1 MKEFLTKY
9 IKLRTIG
16 IIGIFL
22 VPIYVLSM
30 PAYPMA
36 FWGTVTIDA
45 VPAPINT
52 TVAVYDATSLLLG
65 KVTVLETGIYGYN
78 NSLKQKLLTAEGT
91 GLLTFKVKQ
100 VGGTEIT
107 GCSAV
112 SYPSFSSGVTM
123 EKNLAFRTSGCTTVP
138 DGSGNATL
146 STTTPQV
153 IITGGA
159 ATSVVVSSGT
169 TNPIVDVSAFITG
182 GSGTLPAISITSAN
196 ANNTTVAIPAS
207 TVVTSTSLTWN
218 GLISAPT
225 VTTVTLPA
233 QSGQTKTLSTAV
245 EVGFS
250 GEKLTFSKAVRLL
263 LPGQSGKRAGYVRT
277 GISFTEITAI
287 CALDNQTTGDALA
300 ADSECKIDVGSDL
313 VIWTKHFTTFAT
325 YSQTTTPV
333 SSSGTSISSGG
344 SYFVSAPI
352 IAPTSTPTTSPV
364 RPLVATSSQNLFVIP
379 PSTPVVKITTK
390 TKTVYLLTTL
400 DVLDIGSESDDVVFL
415 QEFLQSAG
423 FLSKTIVINGYFGQ
437 ATKQAV
443 KKFQTKYAS
452 ELLTP
457 NGFKSATGMVGEAT
471 RNKINELIA
480 G

>member
-1 MKEFLTKY
+1 M
-9 IKLRTIG
+9 
-16 IIGIFL
+16 
-22 VPIYVLSM
+22 
-30 PAYPMA
+30 
-36 FWGTVTIDA
+36 
-45 VPAPINT
+45 
-52 TVAVYDATSLLLG
+52 
-65 KVTVLETGIYGYN
+65 
-78 NSLKQKLLTAEGT
+78 
-91 GLLTFKVKQ
+91 
-100 VGGTEIT
+100 
-107 GCSAV
+107 
-112 SYPSFSSGVTM
+112 
-123 EKNLAFRTSGCTTVP
+123 
-138 DGSGNATL
+138 
-146 STTTPQV
+146 
-153 IITGGA
+153 
-159 ATSVVVSSGT
+159 
-169 TNPIVDVSAFITG
+169 DVSAFITG
-182 GSGTLPAISITSAN
+182 GSGILPAISITSAN

-218 GLISAPT
+218 GLMSAPT

-263 LPGQSGKRAGYVRT
+263 LPGQAGKRAGYVRT
-277 GISFTEITAI
+277 GISFTEITNT
-287 CALDNQTTGDALA
+287 CALDNQSTGNALA

-325 YSQTTTPV
+325 YSQTTNPV
-333 SSSGTSISSGG
+333 SSSGTSVSSGG
-344 SYFVSAPI
+344 SYFFSAPLV
-352 IAPTSTPTTSPV
+352 ASTSISTTSPV
-364 RPLVATSSQNLFVIP
+364 TPLVITNNQNLSVIP
-379 PSTPVVKITTK
+379 SSTSTAKIVTK
-390 TKTVYLLTTL
+390 TKTFYLLTTL

-423 FLSKTIVINGYFGQ
+423 YLSKSVVINGYFGQ

-471 RNKINELIA
+471 RNKINKLIT